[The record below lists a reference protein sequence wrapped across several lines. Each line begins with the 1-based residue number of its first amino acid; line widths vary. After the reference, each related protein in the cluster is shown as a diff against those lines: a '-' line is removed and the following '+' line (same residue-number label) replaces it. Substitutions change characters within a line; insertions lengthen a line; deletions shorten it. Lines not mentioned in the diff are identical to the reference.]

1 MYWPQ
6 SISFSTPNASQILN
20 KLPKEIGELK
30 DLVFLSLPNN
40 PNLTSLPEEISKLN
54 NLQVVNLKNSPNV
67 KIPDEIEN
75 NKDLHIFR

>member
-1 MYWPQ
+1 
-6 SISFSTPNASQILN
+6 LR
-20 KLPKEIGELK
+20 
-30 DLVFLSLPNN
+30 
-40 PNLTSLPEEISKLN
+40 